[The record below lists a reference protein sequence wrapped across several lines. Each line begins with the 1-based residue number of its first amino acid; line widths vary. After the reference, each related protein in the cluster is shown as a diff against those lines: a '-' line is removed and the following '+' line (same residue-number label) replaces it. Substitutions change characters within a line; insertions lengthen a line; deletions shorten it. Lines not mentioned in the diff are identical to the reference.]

1 MSEVF
6 AGRMGY
12 DRPVDG
18 GTRARRAPVPF
29 DPSMPEAG
37 RCRRWLSAG
46 LRDRGIPPDSR
57 LDLALRPHG
66 EVSVARLQLD
76 LRRADA
82 DSERHAHA
90 EGADPA
96 PTPARTG
103 LARLAGRSGGGQPA
117 PAARLIEPTDA
128 AAQDYELR
136 KILSVRPRSRNG
148 RASSWPCPL

>member
-66 EVSVARLQLD
+66 EVSVARLHSTSAGRTPTANGTPTPRVLIP
-76 LRRADA
+76 LRRLRGPGWPGWPADQA
-82 DSERHAHA
+82 AVN
-90 EGADPA
+90 
-96 PTPARTG
+96 
-103 LARLAGRSGGGQPA
+103 LLRL
-117 PAARLIEPTDA
+117 LD
-128 AAQDYELR
+128 
-136 KILSVRPRSRNG
+136 
-148 RASSWPCPL
+148 